1 MTWLDGGAD
10 RMCGG
15 VVGQQRHAGAMCTQA
30 PLASPLSGSIPDR
43 TFEASSNL
51 SPNGG

>member
-15 VVGQQRHAGAMCTQA
+15 VVGQQRHAGAMRTQA

-43 TFEASSNL
+43 TFQSR
-51 SPNGG
+51 